1 MFNKNKIERLGKLE
15 ETVTEDKKEI
25 KTKKGVW
32 DRAWKKRKLEKAKT
46 VAVLFLRE
54 NGRASPMEIKV
65 ENGFFN
71 IEKKSY
77 HERRDCTYIME
88 NKERTPLAVIFE
100 WSVTPVGHKSW
111 YDRSIQHTFAV
122 LQDHVMRGI
131 RHAERVRSGESG
143 GDGRINTKTA
153 ILIGVGVIIVLA
165 LVLGYA

>member
-1 MFNKNKIERLGKLE
+1 MFNKNKIQRLGKLE
-15 ETVTEDKKEI
+15 ETITKEKKET

-32 DRAWKKRKLEKAKT
+32 DKAWKKRKLEKAKS
-46 VAVLFLRE
+46 VAVMYLRE
-54 NGRASPMEIKV
+54 NGRASPMEVKV
-65 ENGFFN
+65 EKGFFN
-71 IEKKSY
+71 IEGRSF

-111 YDRSIQHTFAV
+111 YDRSIQKTFAV

-131 RHAERVRSGESG
+131 RHAERVRSGESDR
-143 GDGRINTKTA
+143 DGRINTKTA
-153 ILIGVGVIIVLA
+153 ILIGVAVIIGLA